1 MKKIITSVILIYLC
15 LLCVPSFAEEKSY
28 SFKDFT
34 EIEFS
39 TAGSL
44 YLTQSD
50 QYRVVLEGAKE
61 QIEDIVIQ
69 QNGNLL
75 VIKQEWSLFGLG
87 DVDLNGITV
96 RIDVPKLE
104 AITASNS
111 GSIHGQTRFANLEGL
126 KIVTSS
132 SGDISLSAK
141 AESVEVISSSSGS
154 IRLDGTITSLSL
166 ETGSSGNIAFSGVI
180 TEKLSATTTS
190 MGKIR
195 CDLISNTIVP
205 ESRLKISSMGNIIVS
220 GMGKHVEASSSSAG
234 NFLLKDFQCEE
245 MKIDLTSSGNAVVNV
260 TGTLDM
266 NTSSSGRIKNQGS
279 PLMN

>member
-1 MKKIITSVILIYLC
+1 MKIIISVILMYLW

-50 QYRVVLEGAKE
+50 QYRVVLEGTKE

-69 QNGNLL
+69 KNGTLL

-96 RIDVPKLE
+96 LVDVPRLE
-104 AITASNS
+104 AITASSS

-126 KIVTSS
+126 TIATSS
-132 SGDISLSAK
+132 SGDISLSAE
-141 AESVEVISSSSGS
+141 ADRVEVISSSSGS
-154 IRLDGTITSLSL
+154 IRLDGIVASLFL
-166 ETGSSGNIAFSGVI
+166 ETASSGDIEFSGEI
-180 TEKLSATTTS
+180 TEKLNATNTS

-195 CDLISNTIVP
+195 CELDTDTVVP
-205 ESRLKISSMGNIIVS
+205 ESRLKVRSMGNIIVS
-220 GMGKHVEASSSSAG
+220 GQGKHIEASSSSAG
-234 NFLLKDFQCEE
+234 KLLLKDFLCEN
-245 MKIDLTSSGNAVVNV
+245 MKLDLTSSGNAVVNV
-260 TGTLDM
+260 RGTLDM
-266 NTSSSGRIKNQGS
+266 NTSSSGRVVTQGS
-279 PLMN
+279 PLMK